1 MINPTVA
8 QNGPADSAA
17 ADAEATD
24 VAPERASM
32 SRGHDITPTDSAATE
47 ERISSR
53 RGFSASPVER
63 MASASRPSAS
73 ASLDSDGVLIARQ
86 SPLLS
91 VETTGPRS
99 ITIGKA
105 ATYTVTVR
113 NTGEMAAQDLVVT
126 VRVPEWADVIE
137 ARGSTGAAQLPV
149 VHADATGANQAAAT
163 NGVMQPVEWT
173 LPRLEARSKE
183 ELTLRIVPRKSRAF
197 DLAVQWTFTPPS
209 SHAHVEVQ
217 EPKLVMNLAGPE
229 EVIFGQTK
237 IYKLTLSNPGTGDAE
252 NVSIE
257 LAPLG
262 DQTGGVTRHT
272 IGSIAAG
279 ESKVIEVELTARNP
293 GKVLIKALATAD
305 GELSAEVAEEVLV
318 RRAGLE
324 LQAVGSK
331 LKYAGTTGV
340 YRIGVENP
348 GNATAENVQVT
359 ATLPGGAKFVSA
371 SSGGQASSDGTR
383 ITWTVPTLRAGS
395 DMTLDLKC
403 ELDIPGVNR
412 LQVHA
417 RADSELSAVAEATTQ
432 VEAIAELKL
441 DVDEPKGA
449 LPIGDDVTYQV
460 RVANRGSKAATQV
473 TVVCYASE
481 ELEATSA
488 SGGAHQIVNGM
499 VIFKPLAQLA
509 AGAELPL
516 KVNVRAGRAGKHQF
530 RVSVFCAEFSEND
543 ESGERVPLLS
553 SQHTALF
560 YGDELA
566 KNESHLPPADDSAE
580 PLVPRTSFEQ
590 EPKPISQRSR
600 DEELQPVPISPQ
612 RPSAKTQS
620 GQSDVNDSARNPTS
634 GRPSAAYVLPMRAPL
649 KAAQPSRLGSAYG
662 PSAKEGAVS
671 R

>member
-1 MINPTVA
+1 MT
-8 QNGPADSAA
+8 
-17 ADAEATD
+17 
-24 VAPERASM
+24 
-32 SRGHDITPTDSAATE
+32 RGHDITPVVADAAE
-47 ERISSR
+47 ERVSSR
-53 RGFSASPVER
+53 RGFSSNPTER
-63 MASASRPSAS
+63 LASASKPGFTGPVEAN
-73 ASLDSDGVLIARQ
+73 GVLIARQ

-99 ITIGKA
+99 ITIGKP

-126 VRVPEWADVIE
+126 VRVPEWADVLE

-149 VHADATGANQAAAT
+149 VHADAAGANQAAAT
-163 NGVMQPVEWT
+163 NGAMQPVEWN

-183 ELTLRIVPRKSRAF
+183 ELTLRIVPRKSKSF

-217 EPKLVMNLAGPE
+217 EPKLAMNLAGPE
-229 EVIFGQTK
+229 EVVFGQTK
-237 IYKLTLSNPGTGDAE
+237 IYKLTLANPGSGDAE
-252 NVSIE
+252 NVMIE

-262 DQTGGVTRHT
+262 DQTTGVTRHT
-272 IGSIAAG
+272 IGTIPAG

-293 GKVLIKALATAD
+293 GKVVIKALATAD
-305 GELSAEVAEEVLV
+305 GDLSAEVAEEVLV

-324 LQAVGSK
+324 LAAVGSK
-331 LKYAGTTGV
+331 LKYAGTVGA
-340 YRIGVENP
+340 YRIAVANP
-348 GNATAENVQVT
+348 GNATAENVQIT
-359 ATLPGGAKFVSA
+359 ATLPGGAKHVS
-371 SSGGQASSDGTR
+371 SSGGGQASSDGSR
-383 ITWTVPTLRAGS
+383 VTWTVPALRAGS
-395 DMTLDLKC
+395 DMTFDLKC

-412 LQVHA
+412 LQVQA
-417 RADSELSAVAEATTQ
+417 KADSELTAVADAATQ

-449 LPIGDDVTYQV
+449 LPVGDEVTYQV

-488 SGGAHQIVNGM
+488 SGGAHQVVNGM

-509 AGAELPL
+509 AGAEAPL
-516 KVNVRAGRAGKHQF
+516 KVNLRAARAGKHQF
-530 RVSVFCAEFSEND
+530 RVSVFCAEFSDKD

-566 KNESHLPPADDSAE
+566 KNESHSGHSNEETAQA
-580 PLVPRTSFEQ
+580 LVPRTSFEQ
-590 EPKPISQRSR
+590 EAQPRRSLQHASN
-600 DEELQPVPISPQ
+600 EELKPVPDREHAPQVGKKPKLDTEVSPATEPA
-612 RPSAKTQS
+612 RRSAS
-620 GQSDVNDSARNPTS
+620 P
-634 GRPSAAYVLPMRAPL
+634 YVLPVRAPL
-649 KAAQPSRLGSAYG
+649 KAAPTTGSTGSAYAPKARSQRRFSIESG
-662 PSAKEGAVS
+662 NQADGRVS
-671 R
+671 KVLRLTGCFHP